1 MVLVNQENMLIL
13 FWLWNCSVDIR
24 DFLIES
30 FVCLLAGLFESIL
43 LGQILR
49 LLQLL
54 LNYWQS
60 NCVRWNYVDRIVCVV
75 LFDRLEKSW
84 LTSCR
89 NRHWNKHQD
98 PLVCVLSLLLY
109 LLWRFLTLLF
119 ALNTLPLALPLLN
132 SFVFLILFFINVLTK
147 LLIICNLHELF
158 FGQVFVFAQNQK
170 IDEFNWNESCYTFC
184 LILAKLEGSL
194 SNSKVVLE
202 RLWRFKLPDK
212 LLDLLTILLERLLI
226 RFFVLLNVKFKFFPQ
241 FSENS
246 VLQSLHLTNI
256 KILGSVLL
264 SIKGLNVEHTSLSSF
279 LDFGLLDFHDDLL
292 QSRKDKLLLI
302 LYLFQSVLGML
313 EAILLE

>member
-1 MVLVNQENMLIL
+1 M
-13 FWLWNCSVDIR
+13 
-24 DFLIES
+24 
-30 FVCLLAGLFESIL
+30 
-43 LGQILR
+43 
-49 LLQLL
+49 
-54 LNYWQS
+54 
-60 NCVRWNYVDRIVCVV
+60 
-75 LFDRLEKSW
+75 
-84 LTSCR
+84 
-89 NRHWNKHQD
+89 
-98 PLVCVLSLLLY
+98 
-109 LLWRFLTLLF
+109 
-119 ALNTLPLALPLLN
+119 
-132 SFVFLILFFINVLTK
+132 
-147 LLIICNLHELF
+147 
-158 FGQVFVFAQNQK
+158 
-170 IDEFNWNESCYTFC
+170 
-184 LILAKLEGSL
+184 ILAKLEGSL